1 MTDTGAG
8 FGHPSKIHFSCSKD
22 NLNVAN
28 IQHAPLV
35 GYLYLRSL
43 AIQKIPSF
51 ISSPSSPLNSTSP
64 RRALYTTSWRCC
76 CLPSS
81 DFHTL
86 IPFISWNFHATT
98 DLFILSS
105 PVLRSRTN
113 HSKRLEFSHKETKD
127 KKRKPLFFT
136 TEWSFSWDQSQA
148 RNIHGKSGRPTSL
161 TYAKDLKV
169 KATYKQKRESNSTTE
184 KRKQKRKR

>member
-113 HSKRLEFSHKETKD
+113 HSKRLEFSHKETKKD
-127 KKRKPLFFT
+127 KKESPFFSRLNEASVETKAKEGIFMENPGDQPL
-136 TEWSFSWDQSQA
+136 WHMPKIW
-148 RNIHGKSGRPTSL
+148 K
-161 TYAKDLKV
+161 
-169 KATYKQKRESNSTTE
+169 
-184 KRKQKRKR
+184 

>member
-76 CLPSS
+76 CCLPSS

-113 HSKRLEFSHKETKD
+113 HSKRLEFSHKETKKD
-127 KKRKPLFFT
+127 KKESPFFHDWMKLQLRPKPSKEYSWKIRETNLFDICQRS
-136 TEWSFSWDQSQA
+136 ES
-148 RNIHGKSGRPTSL
+148 KSHI
-161 TYAKDLKV
+161 
-169 KATYKQKRESNSTTE
+169 
-184 KRKQKRKR
+184 